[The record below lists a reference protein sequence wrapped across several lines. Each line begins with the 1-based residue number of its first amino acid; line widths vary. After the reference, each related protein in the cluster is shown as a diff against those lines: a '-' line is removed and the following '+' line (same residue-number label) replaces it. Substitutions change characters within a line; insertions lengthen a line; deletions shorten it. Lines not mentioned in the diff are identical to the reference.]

1 MKNHFLVGRFYVG
14 TGLVEPAKSRR
25 GGVPVLTSK
34 RTATRAVPTESLM
47 KVVNL
52 VGILIAPLAIGEISL
67 TARIVIVLVALIA
80 LTIAVLLNRRGSIIK
95 KATSLNWR

>member
-1 MKNHFLVGRFYVG
+1 
-14 TGLVEPAKSRR
+14 
-25 GGVPVLTSK
+25 
-34 RTATRAVPTESLM
+34 
-47 KVVNL
+47 
-52 VGILIAPLAIGEISL
+52 L